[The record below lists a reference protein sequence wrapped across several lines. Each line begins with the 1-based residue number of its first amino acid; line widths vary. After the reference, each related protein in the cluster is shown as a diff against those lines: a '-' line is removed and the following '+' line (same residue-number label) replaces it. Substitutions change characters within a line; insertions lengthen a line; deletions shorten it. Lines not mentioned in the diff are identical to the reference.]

1 MLLFLMSIFF
11 LPTAIAVAGRH
22 PSLVRIALL
31 NLFLAPTVI
40 GWLFVLYLALS
51 APRVDTLTTA
61 PTHRPK
67 AGAPNSMDAIA
78 LSKATGVPFGVAYWV
93 K

>member
-1 MLLFLMSIFF
+1 MLLFLMSVFF
-11 LPTAIAVAGRH
+11 LPTAIALAGRH
-22 PSLVRIALL
+22 TSLAKIALL
-31 NLFLAPTVI
+31 NLLLAPSVI

-51 APRVDTLTTA
+51 APRVDTPTTA

-67 AGAPNSMDAIA
+67 AGAPNSLDAIA
-78 LSKATGVPFGVAYWV
+78 LSKATGVPFGVAYWM